1 VAAAGAAS
9 RVLHGTRWAGLGQR
23 VLWLALLAWL
33 LLTAWQLFA
42 GAARPVRPARRATVR
57 RVASAL
63 VSLALIAGIFLYV
76 LPQVADFDDV
86 WAAARD
92 MTWIE
97 VASLALAAAWNITTY
112 LLVMVAVL
120 PGLTYWQA
128 FVVGQS
134 STAIATALPAGSAL
148 GVGVT
153 YMMYSSF
160 GRSGEEIGLAAVL
173 TGLWNNFVK
182 LGLPVVAL
190 AILAVTGTAD
200 GAQAA
205 TAVIGLG
212 LLLAAVGVF
221 ALMLRSDA
229 LARRVGAAGGR
240 VATRL
245 RRLVRRRAVSGWD
258 EAAVRFRADTIDL
271 LRERWRRLTVVTV
284 LSHLSLFAVLLLA
297 LRHMDVS
304 GAQVSW
310 PEALA
315 AFAVVRLVTALPITP
330 GGVGPVE
337 LLLIGALVL
346 AGGARAGVVAAVLI
360 YRFLTLVVQVPI
372 GGISYLLWRRRRA
385 VTEPA

>member
-1 VAAAGAAS
+1 
-9 RVLHGTRWAGLGQR
+9 
-23 VLWLALLAWL
+23 
-33 LLTAWQLFA
+33 
-42 GAARPVRPARRATVR
+42 VR

-76 LPQVADFDDV
+76 LPQVADFGDV

-212 LLLAAVGVF
+212 LLLAAVGTF

-245 RRLVRRRAVSGWD
+245 RRLVRRPAVSGWD
-258 EAAVRFRADTIDL
+258 EAAVRFRGDTIDL

-337 LLLIGALVL
+337 LLLVGALVL

-385 VTEPA
+385 VTEPT